1 MKCAPV
7 ASYMKFKIFL
17 YEIYNVFIYEILKVP
32 FSFTKYTL
40 MLSYITCRKFY
51 FHLGIGTHVYI

>member
-1 MKCAPV
+1 MCTH
-7 ASYMKFKIFL
+7 SFIYEIQNFFL